1 MANFKRLSRYADKE
15 LQEDRSGQ
23 QFIVL
28 RQPLNLEPAA
38 GDIYVTVNQ
47 ELLQRPDLI
56 TTRAYGSGNRE
67 LWWVIYE
74 FNDISDPLFELKL
87 GQIIRIPA
95 LARVQAA
102 LSKSR

>member
-1 MANFKRLSRYADKE
+1 MANFKRLSRYAKRNLE
-15 LQEDRSGQ
+15 EDRNGE

-28 RQPLNLEPAA
+28 REPLNLEPAS

-56 TTRAYGSGNRE
+56 AHRAYGNRE

-74 FNDISDPLFELKL
+74 FNGISDPLFELKL
-87 GQIIRIPA
+87 GQTIRIPA
-95 LARVQAA
+95 LSRVQTA
-102 LSKSR
+102 LASIR